1 MPSEQLIQARD
12 SGGGEDVV
20 GSMSITG
27 GAGPGGHGSVVVTR
41 GWDSTLKRQRRRD
54 LVTGTGVQN
63 YQSFSGLVAQH
74 DPSAFFPLQGPPNGL
89 IYRIRDC
96 VAAEYVSGGGIL
108 RVGFGVGLLWSNL
121 LRGAPGQPLDLGFI
135 GFLWY
140 QVGAVSTNWRAV
152 AADHVGTNRFD
163 VDTGKVAPGVPYN
176 LRVDFDG
183 RIGQRNITYFIDEVQ
198 VAQFTPGDNV
208 LGGSSTAILN
218 LFVGANAQLGNA
230 CAVHYEMLSDGGW
243 EFLVQPGGPTT

>member
-1 MPSEQLIQARD
+1 MATEQLIQGRD

-20 GSMSITG
+20 GQMSITG

-54 LVTGTGVQN
+54 HVTGSGAQN

-74 DPSAFFPLQGPPNGL
+74 DPSAFFPLQPPNGL

-96 VAAEYVSGGGIL
+96 IGIEYISGAGVS

-121 LRGAPGQPLDLGFI
+121 LLGAPGQPLDLGFL

-152 AADHVGTNRFD
+152 AADHLGVNLFD
-163 VDTGKVAPGVPYN
+163 VDTGKVAPDQAYN

-183 RIGQRNITYFIDEVQ
+183 RIDERNIRYFIDEVE
-198 VAQFTPGDNV
+198 VAKFTPADGV
-208 LGGSSTAILN
+208 LGGSSIAALN
-218 LFVGANAQLGNA
+218 LFIGTNSQNGNQ
-230 CAVHYEMLSDGGW
+230 CASHYEMMAEGGW
-243 EFLVQPGGPTT
+243 EFLVQSGGPTT